1 MAASASAERRIRH
14 LTQHLATGHVYEN
27 AAPDA
32 EYATSGMPRC
42 YFPSSQTLAVPVLAV
57 RAETHI
63 SKVITFGL
71 PPKTRLNLPV
81 SSCLMMMHGNGS
93 TARPYN
99 PISPHTAVGS
109 FQLLIKTYPDGT
121 CSKYADYLKP
131 GDVVQF
137 KQLDVNV
144 KPWQYPFKQVQKIT
158 MVAGGTGI
166 TPMIQAL
173 YA

>member
-1 MAASASAERRIRH
+1 MFMRTRRRMQSEKH
-14 LTQHLATGHVYEN
+14 THCSHVAPPTRTQRKVKIVWCCLHNCSCT
-27 AAPDA
+27 PFPR
-32 EYATSGMPRC
+32 YATSDMPRC

-81 SSCLMMMHGNGS
+81 SSCLMMLHGNGS

-144 KPWQYPFKQVQKIT
+144 KPWQFMQR
-158 MVAGGTGI
+158 
-166 TPMIQAL
+166 
-173 YA
+173 